1 MLSRDQAQLGIY
13 PTVDI
18 PSSISRV
25 MNEIVS
31 PEHISA
37 SVKLRQLVTTYIE
50 NKDLLMMGG
59 YSQGQDQ
66 TLDSAVALWPQITD
80 FISQNENQKEDFK
93 SSSQQLIK
101 LFSG

>member
-1 MLSRDQAQLGIY
+1 
-13 PTVDI
+13 
-18 PSSISRV
+18 
-25 MNEIVS
+25 
-31 PEHISA
+31 
-37 SVKLRQLVTTYIE
+37 
-50 NKDLLMMGG
+50 MMGG

-66 TLDSAVALWPQITD
+66 TLDSAVALWPKITD